1 MYAFFAVLVTKAAE
15 SGCTVYVGKTMVWRG
30 CSESET
36 RLYSSTLANSQLR
49 FTAQLIQCL
58 SKNQQNSNK
67 IPEGWELSECAAL
80 NFGTAPSWYWQG
92 LLRASSWW
100 KRLLPSAVLSAFFSD
115 VIVHSRNAF
124 SVPQQATATQK
135 IKMKTKQNAREA
147 QKLQCTTLFWLL
159 CNEKY
164 IMQNRMK

>member
-1 MYAFFAVLVTKAAE
+1 
-15 SGCTVYVGKTMVWRG
+15 MVWRG

-36 RLYSSTLANSQLR
+36 RLYSSTLANSQIR

-58 SKNQQNSNK
+58 SKNQQNSNR

-135 IKMKTKQNAREA
+135 IKMKTKQNAGEA
-147 QKLQCTTLFWLL
+147 QKLQCTTLTFMQWKIYNAKQ
-159 CNEKY
+159 NEIKTANLKCY
-164 IMQNRMK
+164 TQSMYYVNKISELHTYH